1 MLLSVRPLN
10 NVVGV
15 NDFESVD
22 HLEFT
27 EGDGPSL
34 FFQLIDLSKDRSEQG
49 FLPAGRRYMP
59 ATGATL
65 QVTFDN
71 LDDAKVVTKTATQ
84 PFSGDPSIW
93 RVDLMSTDPV
103 SGTVRAKFALT
114 EGVVVRRAV
123 LDAALRVRSA

>member
-34 FFQLIDLSKDRSEQG
+34 YFQLIDLSKDRSEQG

-71 LDDAKVVTKTATQ
+71 LDDAKVTTKTATQ

>member
-15 NDFESVD
+15 NDFEAVD

-27 EGDGPSL
+27 EGDAPSL

-49 FLPAGRRYMP
+49 FIPAGRRYIP
-59 ATGATL
+59 AVGATL
-65 QVTFDN
+65 QVEFGN
-71 LDDAKVVTKTATQ
+71 LDDAKVTTKTATQ
-84 PFSGDPSIW
+84 PFASDPSIW

-103 SGTVRAKFALT
+103 TGTVRAKLTLT
-114 EGVVVRRAV
+114 EGATVRRAA
-123 LDAALRVRSA
+123 LDGALRVRSA